1 MSDNSELRDVE
12 DNEAVQAVVDR
23 VLSYQAG
30 APVETVR
37 KELEDGLSSIEESR
51 SEEWLGRAGRGDQP
65 RGPRP
70 VLTRPR
76 EAGAGWPDGHRDPA
90 PA

>member
-1 MSDNSELRDVE
+1 MTVARLRRPERGYASSMSDNSELRDVE

-37 KELEDGLSSIEESR
+37 KELEDGLSSIGESR
-51 SEEWLGRAGRGDQP
+51 SEEWLADVARAIAD
-65 RGPRP
+65 
-70 VLTRPR
+70 
-76 EAGAGWPDGHRDPA
+76 ADPA
-90 PA
+90 QS

>member
-51 SEEWLGRAGRGDQP
+51 PEEWLAEQA
-65 RGPRP
+65 
-70 VLTRPR
+70 
-76 EAGAGWPDGHRDPA
+76 EAISHADPA
-90 PA
+90 QS